1 MDLRVGNGAKV
12 VALTVETYYFTLS
25 NGFILELDTFYFVLV
40 FSRNIISISY
50 VALNRFK
57 FIIKRK
63 YCSFYNNRVFFYGYG
78 DYTNGWYILDFEMLM
93 FKINYKKNRLDNQY
107 PSYL

>member
-57 FIIKRK
+57 FIIERK
-63 YCSFYNNRVFFYGYG
+63 YCSFYNNRVFFFMDMVIIQMVGIYL
-78 DYTNGWYILDFEMLM
+78 IL
-93 FKINYKKNRLDNQY
+93 KCSCSK
-107 PSYL
+107 

>member
-40 FSRNIISISY
+40 LSRNIISISY
-50 VALNRFK
+50 VALNRF
-57 FIIKRK
+57 
-63 YCSFYNNRVFFYGYG
+63 
-78 DYTNGWYILDFEMLM
+78 
-93 FKINYKKNRLDNQY
+93 
-107 PSYL
+107 

>member
-40 FSRNIISISY
+40 LSRNIISISY

-57 FIIKRK
+57 FIIERK
-63 YCSFYNNRVFFYGYG
+63 YYSFYNNRVFFLWIWWLYKWLV
-78 DYTNGWYILDFEMLM
+78 YTWFWNAYVQNKLQEE
-93 FKINYKKNRLDNQY
+93 
-107 PSYL
+107 